1 MAGYMPIKKPGTD
14 IAYTD
19 EMLDELDRCQV
30 DPIYFMENFCYIQ
43 TEGGAK
49 LFPPFD
55 YQKEMVEAFNSN
67 RNCVLLTARQ
77 MGKTTVAAA
86 FILWYAMFHDDQTI
100 LVMGN
105 NQAAATEIMSRIRY
119 AYEECPDHIR
129 DGVIDYNKTQIKFE
143 NKSRIISRA
152 TTASAARGLSVNLL
166 YLDEFAFVLP
176 NLQQEFWSAVS
187 PTLAATGGKCIITS
201 TPNTE
206 SDKFAQIWFDS
217 QKVLDESGF
226 ERMGGVGANGFKG
239 IKVSWEKHPDRD
251 EQWAAEERYKVGE
264 SMFLREHCCEFVT
277 YQETLIDAVKLR
289 EIKEKQVRKPVATT
303 GKVRWYKK
311 LRPGMTYLFALD
323 PASGTGGNNAAIQIF
338 EVPTLKQVAEWCDNT
353 TDIPGQLTLMNRLFR
368 LVHFELRKLGD
379 NNPDLYWTFENN
391 TIGEAAAVTVQN
403 MGQDNFPGM
412 LLNEPRKTRT
422 GKVRKGLTTSASSK
436 KTACFTMKKL
446 IERGQME
453 VASEVLHKELN
464 DFIAR
469 DHESVKFAA
478 KEGCKDD
485 VVSAALVITRMVQV
499 ISRYETELAD
509 NVKDSLE
516 DDFRKPL
523 PIITYINR

>member
-1 MAGYMPIKKPGTD
+1 MKTETFAPFYAANPGGFKIRTPDGWKEFDGIKCTSHDKT
-14 IAYTD
+14 YR
-19 EMLDELDRCQV
+19 LDFTGNYFLECNLDH
-30 DPIYFMENFCYIQ
+30 
-43 TEGGAK
+43 K
-49 LFPPFD
+49 LFINETTRVKVSD
-55 YQKEMVEAFNSN
+55 LKVGDCILCDTGMVYIESIEP
-67 RNCVLLTARQ
+67 T
-77 MGKTTVAAA
+77 GKTEPVYDV
-86 FILWYAMFHDDQTI
+86 IEVEDQH
-100 LVMGN
+100 
-105 NQAAATEIMSRIRY
+105 RY
-119 AYEECPDHIR
+119 YTN
-129 DGVIDYNKTQIKFE
+129 GV
-143 NKSRIISRA
+143 
-152 TTASAARGLSVNLL
+152 
-166 YLDEFAFVLP
+166 
-176 NLQQEFWSAVS
+176 VS
-187 PTLAATGGKCIITS
+187 S
-201 TPNTE
+201 N
-206 SDKFAQIWFDS
+206 
-217 QKVLDESGF
+217 
-226 ERMGGVGANGFKG
+226 
-239 IKVSWEKHPDRD
+239 
-251 EQWAAEERYKVGE
+251 
-264 SMFLREHCCEFVT
+264 CEFVT

-303 GKVRWYKK
+303 GKVRWFKK

-323 PASGTGGNNAAIQIF
+323 PASGTGGNNAAIEIY

-353 TDIPGQLTLMNRLFR
+353 TDIPGQLTLMNRLLR
-368 LVHFELRKLGD
+368 LVHHELRKLGD
-379 NNPDLYWTFENN
+379 PNPDLYWTFENN
-391 TIGEAAAVTVQN
+391 TIGEAAAVTVQQ

-485 VVSAALVITRMVQV
+485 VVSATLVITRMVQV
-499 ISRYETELAD
+499 ISRYEMELAE
-509 NVKDSLE
+509 NVQDSLD